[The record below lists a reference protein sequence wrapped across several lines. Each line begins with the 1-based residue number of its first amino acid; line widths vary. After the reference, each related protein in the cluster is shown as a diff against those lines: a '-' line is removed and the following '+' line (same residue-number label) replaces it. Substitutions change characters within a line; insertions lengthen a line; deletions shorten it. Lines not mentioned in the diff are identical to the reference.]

1 MRTFHQI
8 HVQKWRVNGSEL
20 KNLKTRKRV
29 DVEGSAAET
38 EEIVD
43 DVINEETIEKFA
55 KKTNRQLRINELI
68 KEHSSQVLSFSAAI
82 TIVE

>member
-1 MRTFHQI
+1 M
-8 HVQKWRVNGSEL
+8 
-20 KNLKTRKRV
+20 
-29 DVEGSAAET
+29 
-38 EEIVD
+38 D